1 MRGIVSF
8 VLIFWLLIGGVAQ
21 AQLVVDETY
30 TPQQLVEDVLTG
42 QGVQVSNFQFSGNG
56 QARGYFDGSNSNIGL
71 SEGVII
77 STGKVSDAPGPN
89 GTPGSDDGTEFIG
102 PGDPI
107 LSNISGLI
115 TNDAAVLEFDFVP
128 ISDTVQFRYVFASNE
143 YMTYVGGSYNDVFA
157 FLISGPG
164 ITGEENVALIPGTS
178 TPVAID
184 NVNANENAQFYIDN
198 ENPPGPTVEYN
209 GFTTPFTALAVLEPC
224 QTYHIRLAIADGGD
238 YKFDSAVFLEARSF
252 SSPSITINAESSYS
266 ANPNGLQLVEGC
278 SDVTL
283 SFERSEPL
291 INPLSVNLELSG
303 SATNG
308 VDISNIPTN
317 ISFPAGQA
325 VTTISFQVIN
335 DGQTEGLEDMTITL
349 EDQTP
354 CPTSPPP
361 SITFTIEDAEP
372 MTLQIT
378 PDVSLSCP
386 EERTIEVSASG
397 GYPPYTYEWVN
408 STETTAAITVFPFTT
423 TTYTAEVSDACS
435 FTESASSTINLL
447 TYQVMEVSV
456 DNVTVCEGQPVTLE
470 ATVLGGRQPL
480 TYQWPDGSNALTYT
494 YSPTEDE
501 TITFQVTDDCN
512 ITDSDDAMVD
522 VVSVEAS
529 FTYQLIDHA
538 TVQFTSTTEDV
549 YTFLW
554 EFGDDSTGVRR
565 NPIHEYVEAG
575 DYPVSMYVR
584 NQDGCETIVYD
595 TVTVYDPLHVYI
607 PNAFTPNGDSLNDW
621 FGVIGEGYLYYD
633 MAIYDRWGQVLLEGR
648 FEGAEAWDG
657 KFKEKLVPADQYVY
671 RVWVQP
677 PIGIEVKEV
686 GIVNVLPDQ

>member
-1 MRGIVSF
+1 
-8 VLIFWLLIGGVAQ
+8 
-21 AQLVVDETY
+21 
-30 TPQQLVEDVLTG
+30 
-42 QGVQVSNFQFSGNG
+42 
-56 QARGYFDGSNSNIGL
+56 
-71 SEGVII
+71 
-77 STGKVSDAPGPN
+77 
-89 GTPGSDDGTEFIG
+89 
-102 PGDPI
+102 
-107 LSNISGLI
+107 
-115 TNDAAVLEFDFVP
+115 
-128 ISDTVQFRYVFASNE
+128 
-143 YMTYVGGSYNDVFA
+143 
-157 FLISGPG
+157 
-164 ITGEENVALIPGTS
+164 
-178 TPVAID
+178 
-184 NVNANENAQFYIDN
+184 
-198 ENPPGPTVEYN
+198 
-209 GFTTPFTALAVLEPC
+209 
-224 QTYHIRLAIADGGD
+224 
-238 YKFDSAVFLEARSF
+238 
-252 SSPSITINAESSYS
+252 
-266 ANPNGLQLVEGC
+266 
-278 SDVTL
+278 
-283 SFERSEPL
+283 
-291 INPLSVNLELSG
+291 
-303 SATNG
+303 
-308 VDISNIPTN
+308 
-317 ISFPAGQA
+317 
-325 VTTISFQVIN
+325 
-335 DGQTEGLEDMTITL
+335 
-349 EDQTP
+349 
-354 CPTSPPP
+354 
-361 SITFTIEDAEP
+361 

-480 TYQWPDGSNALTYT
+480 TYQWPAGSTALTYT